1 MLIPISTPFLYLKTG
16 STTIKMKAIIFGA
29 GGQDA
34 YYLSSILKEND
45 VEVIGISRS
54 GNFIRG
60 SVADYAF
67 VEDQIKHQQP
77 SYIFHLAANSSTK
90 HNTLFENHETIST
103 GTLNVLE
110 AARLHCSSAK
120 IFLSGSAMQ
129 FRNSGLR
136 IDEQTEFEANN
147 PYAVARIQSVYAGR
161 YYRDRYS
168 MQVYIGYFFNHD
180 SPLRNEHHVNQK
192 IAKAIQRINSGANER
207 IVLGNMDVQKEFGFA
222 GDSVAAIW
230 TLMEQNDFFEAIIGT
245 GKAYSIKDWVIQCFS
260 KTEKN
265 WQDYIDIKDGF
276 KSEYQILISNPT
288 LIKSLGWQ
296 PQVGFEQLAEMMMLN
311 QLIWQKH

>member
-1 MLIPISTPFLYLKTG
+1 
-16 STTIKMKAIIFGA
+16 MKAIIFGA

-34 YYLSSILKEND
+34 YYLSSLLNENH

-54 GNFIRG
+54 GNFING

-67 VEDQIKHQQP
+67 VEDQIKHHQP
-77 SYIFHLAANSSTK
+77 AYIFHLAANSSTK
-90 HNTLFENHETIST
+90 HNALFENHETIST

-129 FRNSGLR
+129 FRNTGLV
-136 IDEQTEFEANN
+136 IDEQTEFAANS
-147 PYAVARIQSVYAGR
+147 PYAVSRIQSVYAGR
-161 YYRDRYS
+161 YYRERYS
-168 MQVYIGYFFNHD
+168 MHVYVGYFFNHD
-180 SPLRNEHHVNQK
+180 SSLRNEQHVNQK
-192 IAKAIQRINSGANER
+192 IAKTIQRINNGANER
-207 IVLGNMDVQKEFGFA
+207 IVLGNIDVQKEYGFA
-222 GDSVAAIW
+222 GDAMAAVW
-230 TLMEQNDFFEAIIGT
+230 TLMGQNDFFEAIIGT

-260 KTEKN
+260 KTDKN
-265 WQDYIDIKDGF
+265 WKDYIDIKDEY
-276 KSEYQILISNPT
+276 KSEYHILISNPA
-288 LIKSLGWQ
+288 LINGLGWH